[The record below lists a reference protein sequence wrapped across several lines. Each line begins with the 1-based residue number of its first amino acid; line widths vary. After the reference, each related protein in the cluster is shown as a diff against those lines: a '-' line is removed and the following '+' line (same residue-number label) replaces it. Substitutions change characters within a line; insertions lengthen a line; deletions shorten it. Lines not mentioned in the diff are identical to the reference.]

1 MASALS
7 RSVFRKIAVFCLA
20 ACVVAFL
27 LIVTTAVVFA
37 QPVRMSATKAH
48 SAALNGNLIILD
60 IRSPGEW
67 AKTGVAKD
75 AWPVTMHDPNFGA
88 NLQSIIERYP
98 KKPLA
103 FICATGGR
111 SNHVATVLDQ
121 NGILGIINISEGMF
135 GNGKAPSWIA
145 RDLPIVD
152 VTVARNRYAAS
163 MLKKD

>member
-135 GNGKAPSWIA
+135 GNGKASSSIA

>member
-135 GNGKAPSWIA
+135 GNGKAPSWID
-145 RDLPIVD
+145 RDLSIVD